1 MRRYKKVKK
10 AASSG
15 GSNRMM
21 KQRDEGSAA
30 AAAALAPGTADFAAL
45 TEADVDPSEVRRCR
59 LPLSNPR

>member
-1 MRRYKKVKK
+1 
-10 AASSG
+10 
-15 GSNRMM
+15 M